1 VETNGMALAQRLD
14 VEKSKDFV
22 GLEQLERR
30 NIAYALLAR
39 TNQGSGILQTFDD
52 FAKDTGC
59 HG

>member
-1 VETNGMALAQRLD
+1 MALAQRLD